1 MALARAISPS
11 QAALDDTVLESTR
24 TLEPAAIIELVV
36 RLSVL
41 QMLHRLGAYYRA

>member
-1 MALARAISPS
+1 VIH
-11 QAALDDTVLESTR
+11 STQN